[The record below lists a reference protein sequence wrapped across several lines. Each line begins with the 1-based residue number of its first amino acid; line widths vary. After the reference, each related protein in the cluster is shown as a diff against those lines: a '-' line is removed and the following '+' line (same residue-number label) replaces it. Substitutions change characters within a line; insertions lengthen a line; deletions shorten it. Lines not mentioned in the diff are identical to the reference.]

1 MKDRHPGGA
10 LAWGVFIV
18 GVQIFV
24 YSRSVI
30 SSPAAELFL
39 AGAAGILIVLFAVW
53 ARANKKDKLAR
64 VLAIPVGL
72 LGVVPRYAQYAIED
86 YDTDTVF
93 FGGLLVAV
101 LLYAAFLMLV
111 YDRQELQKL
120 HQARAEDKARGYTFT
135 QAEQFYDEC
144 VKSKIADLSR
154 DADRQRL
161 HLFVESRPEWQLPAV
176 TPEALFQAGRERKAQ
191 AKRAEQEKKWAEE
204 RDRELKRE
212 AEEKKLAEMPPRA
225 KRIYRMDQIARAAR
239 EQANAMLQAGAAV
252 NALSQSLQ
260 TKEKDPSISAGIASG
275 IGGVVPA
282 AMTVSRI
289 ERENQEIRA
298 RNAAIDAQFDSTRA
312 AAADALPKALRE
324 ADVWKKKAEAAK
336 LKLTDDSRPAGELFA
351 ALTLDQPQT
360 EQTKTGAVIVSLT
373 AKSEQSYEVSG
384 TCLLYTSPSPRD

>member
-111 YDRQELQKL
+111 YDRQKIQTLR
-120 HQARAEDKARGYTFT
+120 QARAEDKARGYTFT

-191 AKRAEQEKKWAEE
+191 AKRAEQEKKWAE
-204 RDRELKRE
+204 
-212 AEEKKLAEMPPRA
+212 MPPRA
-225 KRIYRMDQIARAAR
+225 KRVYQMAQIAMAANERAD
-239 EQANAMLQAGAAV
+239 AMLQAGAAV

-312 AAADALPKALRE
+312 AAADALPKALRPTT
-324 ADVWKKKAEAAK
+324 AAPPVSCSPPSPW
-336 LKLTDDSRPAGELFA
+336 TSPRRSRPKRGR
-351 ALTLDQPQT
+351 
-360 EQTKTGAVIVSLT
+360 S
-373 AKSEQSYEVSG
+373 SS
-384 TCLLYTSPSPRD
+384 R